1 MGNQHLHFYE
11 IINTY
16 ERIIYYI
23 HSYVYNVCIQYICI
37 CMYYIRIKKLKNILK
52 KDTVPSVFPVY
63 SFKMRVLQG
72 RHFIIFLCVHHL
84 FVSECIQV
92 WKKRWIMNKLTH
104 AFMQSINKSVWEKK
118 NGYFTKNVLKMD
130 RELRNPHPFLPRWM
144 T

>member
-92 WKKRWIMNKLTH
+92 
-104 AFMQSINKSVWEKK
+104 
-118 NGYFTKNVLKMD
+118 
-130 RELRNPHPFLPRWM
+130 
-144 T
+144 